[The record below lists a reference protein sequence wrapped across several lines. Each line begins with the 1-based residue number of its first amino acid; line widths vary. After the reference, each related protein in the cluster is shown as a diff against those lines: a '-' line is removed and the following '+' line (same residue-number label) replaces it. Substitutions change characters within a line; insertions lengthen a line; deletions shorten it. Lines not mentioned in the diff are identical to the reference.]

1 MIEQQP
7 TITLNPK
14 KAIYFLSSIAIF
26 LFFAN
31 LIALLMKYVLGHG
44 LVFGLVPF
52 FDFDEEKNAPTFF
65 TTCLF
70 LINAVLF
77 LGLWKVE
84 RITNKPQKLWILF
97 SIIFCFLAID
107 EDCMLHERLI
117 LPLESLLNTSGFFLF
132 AWIIPYGIAF
142 ILLAIFGIPI
152 LWRIERSIRFWFVIS
167 AVIFIT
173 GAIGFEMIGGKY
185 LEMMD
190 IVGEGDIVYKF
201 ITTFEESLEMIGLIV
216 LIFALLLL
224 IQVKCEGILVL
235 FRCTDK
241 TSLPSNR

>member
-1 MIEQQP
+1 
-7 TITLNPK
+7 
-14 KAIYFLSSIAIF
+14 
-26 LFFAN
+26 
-31 LIALLMKYVLGHG
+31 MKFVLGHG
-44 LVFGLVPF
+44 RVFGLVPL
-52 FDFDEEKNAPTFF
+52 FDFDEENNAPTLF

-70 LINAVLF
+70 LINAILF

-84 RITNKPQKLWILF
+84 RITSKPQKLWILF
-97 SIIFCFLAID
+97 SAIFCFLAID
-107 EDCMLHERLI
+107 ESCMLHERLI
-117 LPLESLLNTSGFFLF
+117 FPLRSLLNTSGFFLF
-132 AWIIPYGIAF
+132 AWIIPYGIAV

-152 LWRIERSIRFWFVIS
+152 LWRIERRIRFWFVIS

-190 IVGEGDIVYKF
+190 MEVGERDIVYGL

-216 LIFALLLL
+216 FTFALLLL

-235 FRCTDK
+235 FRGTDE